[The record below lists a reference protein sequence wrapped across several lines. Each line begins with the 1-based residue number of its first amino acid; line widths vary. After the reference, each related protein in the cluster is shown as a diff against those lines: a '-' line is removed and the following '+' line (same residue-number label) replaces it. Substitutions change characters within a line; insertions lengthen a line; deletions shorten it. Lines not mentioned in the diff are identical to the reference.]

1 MKYSL
6 IIKIVVKQKEDLMT
20 DNLKIQ
26 LDLENDNIDAIT
38 SNHTNAYTNANINTY
53 TITGA
58 KYCCLLCKKTY
69 TRKTSLDKHKILCDF
84 KTKTKMEHQVDEEEI
99 GDVPSHEQLVKIVQ
113 ELTFKYIKLEEKME
127 HLQKWVNQKKQKIK
141 VIDWLNEHIIGTIG
155 FKEWITTVEVL
166 PEDALS
172 LFENNIFQTFQL
184 IIENNLK
191 ENSEFIY
198 PIKCFSQKTNIFYV
212 CEKTVDN
219 KCIWEQATTDTVLL
233 LLKKIQSKII
243 AELTKWKLA
252 NKTQIDANDKLS
264 DQFNKA
270 VIKLMSVN
278 FTTHDVNASRIRNSL
293 YTFLKTDLKNLIE
306 YEFEL

>member
-1 MKYSL
+1 
-6 IIKIVVKQKEDLMT
+6 
-20 DNLKIQ
+20 
-26 LDLENDNIDAIT
+26 
-38 SNHTNAYTNANINTY
+38 
-53 TITGA
+53 
-58 KYCCLLCKKTY
+58 
-69 TRKTSLDKHKILCDF
+69 LCDF
-84 KTKTKMEHQVDEEEI
+84 KTKTKLEHQIEEEEF
-99 GDVPSHEQLVKIVQ
+99 GDVPTHEQLVKIVQ

-141 VIDWLNEHIIGTIG
+141 VIDWLNEHIDATIG
-155 FKEWITTVEVL
+155 FKEWITTVQVL

-172 LFENNIFQTFQL
+172 LFDNNIFQTFQL

-191 ENSEFIY
+191 ETHEFIY

-219 KCIWEQATTDTVLL
+219 KCIWEQSTTDSVLL
-233 LLKKIQSKII
+233 LFKKIQCKII
-243 AELTKWKLA
+243 AELTKWKLT
-252 NKTQIDANDKLS
+252 NKAQIDGNDKLS

-278 FTTHDVNASRIRNSL
+278 FTTHDVNASRIRNGL

>member
-1 MKYSL
+1 MTEFL
-6 IIKIVVKQKEDLMT
+6 QIKNDKLDTKTKT
-20 DNLKIQ
+20 DIN
-26 LDLENDNIDAIT
+26 ND
-38 SNHTNAYTNANINTY
+38 
-53 TITGA
+53 TITGT
-58 KYCCLLCKKTY
+58 KYCCLLCKKSY

-84 KTKTKMEHQVDEEEI
+84 KTKTKVELQVEEEEL
-99 GDVPSHEQLVKIVQ
+99 GDTPSHEQLVKIVQ

-141 VIDWLNEHIIGTIG
+141 VIDWLNEHIEPTIG
-155 FKEWITTVEVL
+155 FKEWITTVQVM

-184 IIENNLK
+184 VIENNLK
-191 ENSEFIY
+191 EDNDFIY
-198 PIKCFSQKTNIFYV
+198 PIKCFSQKTNIFYI
-212 CEKTVDN
+212 CEKNVYENNEN
-219 KCIWEQATTDTVLL
+219 KCVWIQATNEQILL
-233 LLKKIQSKII
+233 LLKKIQGKII
-243 AELTKWKLA
+243 NELTKWKLS
-252 NKTQIDANDKLS
+252 NKAQIDSNDKLS

-278 FTTHDVNASRIRNSL
+278 FTTHDVGASRIRNAL